1 MSYQTPVLDHVAPA
15 YVVIVNH
22 ATVAG
27 SGDIVCRI
35 AANSDTESNADAF
48 FQDFIDWVASSNEFV
63 VLGAKKT
70 LPSVQEVTVTP

>member
-1 MSYQTPVLDHVAPA
+1 MSYETAVIDHVAPA
-15 YVVIVNH
+15 YVVVVNH

-35 AANSDTESNADAF
+35 AANEGIEANADAF
-48 FQDFIDWVASSNEFV
+48 FQEFLDWVDSSSDFV